1 MLFIRALPV
10 LALVALAVPAA
21 ALPIPGTGLS
31 VNADANL
38 MSDFRFRGVSR
49 SGEDPAL
56 QGNVTVSHDSGF
68 YLGTRATTLDGL
80 DTFRLRD
87 PDLDDLGDAQVEL
100 YAGYGRDLGAGL
112 SVDGGLLYYAF
123 PGGEGPREHFEP
135 YVSASYLLGPVE
147 ATLGARHAWA
157 QEGTG
162 DEALTYL
169 FGEVVAGV
177 PFTPFKLTA
186 GAGHQDW
193 GVYGSYWNWS
203 VGARYTLGP
212 AELGLRYVDT
222 DLPALPGQ
230 DAGLVASVR
239 LGF

>member
-1 MLFIRALPV
+1 MLNPRILIT
-10 LALVALAVPAA
+10 AA
-21 ALPIPGTGLS
+21 ALSAAPASAVPVPGTGLNI
-31 VNADANL
+31 NAEATL
-38 MSDFRFRGVSR
+38 MTDFRFRGVSR

-56 QGNVTVSHDSGF
+56 QGNAVVGHDSGF
-68 YLGTRATTLDGL
+68 YVGAQATTLDGL

-100 YAGYGRDLGAGL
+100 YAGYGRDIGGGF

-123 PGGEGPREHFEP
+123 PGGEGPRAHFEP

-147 ATLGARHAWA
+147 ATVGARHAWA

-162 DEALTYL
+162 DEPMTYL
-169 FGEVVAGV
+169 FGEVEAGV
-177 PFTPFKLTA
+177 PFTPFKLSA

-203 VGARYTLGP
+203 VGGRYVLGP